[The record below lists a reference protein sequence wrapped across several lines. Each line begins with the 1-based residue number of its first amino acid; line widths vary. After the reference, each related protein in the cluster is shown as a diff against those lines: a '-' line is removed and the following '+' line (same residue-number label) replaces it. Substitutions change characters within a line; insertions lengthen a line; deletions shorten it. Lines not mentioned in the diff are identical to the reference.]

1 MPDVNNTE
9 GEEANNTK
17 VQPEGETLLVKTH
30 LRYGQLSKS
39 DKDTMVR
46 NEQWTPPDDLLSDI
60 SDRFK
65 DVAEAYLEIYRVE
78 ETGVIR
84 VKITE
89 TSFISAIAGFFSS
102 LRTRITDNARQR
114 IQWAWGAKAVAAGQT
129 EEGVCRCQNLEVRIS
144 FTISIYVTCLHRGGK
159 SPIRKGRV
167 CSTSC
172 VGLQNTYFGLT

>member
-1 MPDVNNTE
+1 
-9 GEEANNTK
+9 
-17 VQPEGETLLVKTH
+17 
-30 LRYGQLSKS
+30 
-39 DKDTMVR
+39 MVR
-46 NEQWTPPDDLLSDI
+46 NKQWTPPDDLLLDI

-102 LRTRITDNARQR
+102 FRTRITDNAWQR
-114 IQWAWGAKAVAAGQT
+114 IQWTRGANAVVAGET
-129 EEGVCRCQNLEVRIS
+129 EEGVCCCQNLDVRIS
-144 FTISIYVTCLHRGGK
+144 FTISIYVTCLHGGGK

-167 CSTSC
+167 CWTSC
-172 VGLQNTYFGLT
+172 VGLKTLILV